1 VGVRVRVLALN
12 SECDGR
18 RNQSQNHYTFGE
30 WFYRKG
36 RVKSY
41 ASNVNNENS
50 NTTLEDGGN
59 KVAKFHRSYYVE
71 RPNKTNKKAD
81 GKKNLCAHAFD
92 APLLVI
98 IQQMFIYF
106 CCQ

>member
-1 VGVRVRVLALN
+1 MVWVGVRVCVLALN
-12 SECDGR
+12 SEWDGR

-30 WFYRKG
+30 CFYRKG

-59 KVAKFHRSYYVE
+59 KVAKFHGSYYVE
-71 RPNKTNKKAD
+71 RPNKTNKMKAD
-81 GKKNLCAHAFD
+81 GKKIVRAC
-92 APLLVI
+92 I
-98 IQQMFIYF
+98 
-106 CCQ
+106 